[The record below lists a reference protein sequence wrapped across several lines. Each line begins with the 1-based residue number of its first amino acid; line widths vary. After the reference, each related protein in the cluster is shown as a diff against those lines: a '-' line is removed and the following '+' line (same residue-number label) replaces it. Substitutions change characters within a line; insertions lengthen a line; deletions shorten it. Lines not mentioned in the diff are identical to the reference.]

1 MNPGST
7 SSPLRTAP
15 PGARLG
21 LEDEDVQPGV
31 GEDVGA
37 DQPVRARPDD
47 DGVGHEWVGRLPV
60 AINEIHIDRPPER
73 VFAVL
78 ADWRSYGDWVVGS
91 RFMRGADP
99 GFPAAGTRF
108 HHQVGVGP
116 LHLNDH
122 TKVLEVDQPRKL
134 ILKAKARPL
143 GTAIVDI
150 TIEPGRRHAGHAA
163 RGPGRHAHRLRL
175 QPAHPPARARPQRGV
190 ARPAQEAGRGPPGH
204 RQGRPVPR
212 GKVEE

>member
-1 MNPGST
+1 M
-7 SSPLRTAP
+7 A
-15 PGARLG
+15 
-21 LEDEDVQPGV
+21 V
-31 GEDVGA
+31 
-37 DQPVRARPDD
+37 
-47 DGVGHEWVGRLPV
+47 
-60 AINEIHIDRPPER
+60 NEIHIDTPPER

-91 RFMRGADP
+91 RFIRGADP

-134 ILKAKARPL
+134 ILKAKARPM
-143 GTAIVDI
+143 GTAVVDI
-150 TIEPGRRHAGHAA
+150 TIEPEGTGSKVTMREDPGDTLSAFVFNPLTHLLVRGRNEESLDRLKRLAEQ
-163 RGPGRHAHRLRL
+163 RPDIGREVDV
-175 QPAHPPARARPQRGV
+175 PA
-190 ARPAQEAGRGPPGH
+190 
-204 RQGRPVPR
+204 